1 MGFTALGAFC
11 SLGTRRLVNFS
22 WALPMGTVPCLLPDT
37 ALCTVPFTVPLT
49 ASCAHGLPRTPFTHW
64 VRRLQFPPVS
74 QHLPTTFPGIL
85 VLPPTT
91 FSGQMESQ
99 RFYQGQLRVPV
110 LPTPLPQEE
119 TPLHIPCSS
128 SSSHWC
134 WLVPLQVPSTKDS
147 QDHRRRGQWE
157 GFRGG
162 ERVTAF
168 LYKR

>member
-1 MGFTALGAFC
+1 
-11 SLGTRRLVNFS
+11 
-22 WALPMGTVPCLLPDT
+22 MGTVPCLLPDT

-119 TPLHIPCSS
+119 RPHFTYLALHLHPTDVG
-128 SSSHWC
+128 WC
-134 WLVPLQVPSTKDS
+134 HCKCQAPRTHKTT
-147 QDHRRRGQWE
+147 GE
-157 GFRGG
+157 GVSGKISEEVR
-162 ERVTAF
+162 E
-168 LYKR
+168 